1 MKYNRIFWEQYIY
14 FGLLTSLVL
23 TFTVAPFFEE
33 RGAAEQLLNIFMVMS
48 LVFSVIVVS
57 RSKVSFLIVFVL
69 SLPMLISS
77 LVFSLQEEQTFS
89 IVLATTTALFFMYI
103 AVMVLQNIFTTKEV
117 DTNLIL
123 GAICVYL
130 LIAVVS
136 AIIYSLI
143 AVLVPGSFEF
153 VGETVIPAHMKDFMY
168 YSLVTMTTLGYGD
181 ITPLSA
187 PAKSVAAMQALLGQ
201 IYIAIIIARLVG
213 LHMKQKS

>member
-1 MKYNRIFWEQYIY
+1 MKYNRRFWEHYIF
-14 FGLLTSLVL
+14 FGLLISLVL
-23 TFTVAPFFEE
+23 TFTVVPFFEE
-33 RGAAEQLLNIFMVMS
+33 QGVATKLLNVFLVMA
-48 LVFSVIVVS
+48 LIFSVIVVS
-57 RSKVSFLIVFVL
+57 RSKVSFLVVFVL

-89 IVLATTTALFFMYI
+89 IVLASTTALFFMYI
-103 AVMVLQNIFTTKEV
+103 AVMLLQKLFTTKEV
-117 DTNLIL
+117 DVNLIL

-130 LIAVVS
+130 LIVVVW
-136 AIIYSLI
+136 ALIYSLI
-143 AVLVPGSFEF
+143 AALVPGSFEF
-153 VGETVIPAHMKDFMY
+153 VGETVIPAHMMDFMY